1 MITRMVNTL
10 KDAAK
15 VILEE
20 QKNGLYPVEFSLP
33 KITFSDNG
41 ERAELSP
48 HLQAIIEST
57 MNGLASEK
65 SRTLKLSLK
74 GLISVAEGKPNPE
87 TGDDLKVRIDPVG
100 EISYVLFSEDL
111 DVSNLSYHDL
121 LKLRKIID
129 SCYPRDSKWKLA
141 KFLTLSRIK
150 KLKGENL

>member
-57 MNGLASEK
+57 MNDLTSEK

-87 TGDDLKVRIDPVG
+87 VGNDLKVRIDPTG

-111 DVSNLSYHDL
+111 DVSKLSYHDL